1 MTSAQ
6 TLRVRV
12 AKRQASGQDIALF
25 TLVSAD
31 GAQLPAFEAGSH
43 IDVHL
48 PGGLVRQYSLCS
60 DPADANG
67 PAAHY
72 RIGVLRDANSRGGSV
87 AVHEHLKE
95 GVELVI
101 SAPRNHFPLITG
113 AGAGK
118 AYLFGGGIGVTPMI
132 AMAQTLHK
140 TGMDFEFHYSSR
152 SPAHMAFTAELDAA
166 PFAARIHKHFDENA
180 PQPAQQ
186 RADAAAILGAAPPGA
201 HVYVC
206 GPKGYMDWVMNTARE
221 QGFPS
226 ERIHYEFFQVDVQKG
241 GASFTVV
248 AQASGK
254 EVIVEAEE
262 SIANALERIGIRVQ
276 VSCEQGICGT
286 CLTNVIEGTPD
297 HRDEYQTDEEKAAN
311 EQITICCSR
320 SLTPRLVLDL

>member
-31 GAQLPAFEAGSH
+31 GAQLPAFEAGAH
-43 IDVHL
+43 LDVHL
-48 PGGLVRQYSLCS
+48 PGGLVRQYSLCG
-60 DPADANG
+60 DPTDKT
-67 PAAHY
+67 HY

-95 GVELVI
+95 GVELEI

-132 AMAQTLHK
+132 AMAHTLHK

-166 PFAARIHKHFDENA
+166 PYAGRIHKHFDENA
-180 PQPAQQ
+180 PTPAQQ

-206 GPKGYMDWVMNTARE
+206 GPKGYMDWVMDTARA
-221 QGFPS
+221 QGFPK

-241 GASFTVV
+241 GDSFTVV

-254 EVIVEAEE
+254 EVVVEAEE
-262 SIANALERIGIRVQ
+262 TIANALERIGIRVQ

>member
-48 PGGLVRQYSLCS
+48 PGAGGQEIIRQYSLCG
-60 DPADANG
+60 DPTDRS
-67 PAAHY
+67 HY

-95 GVELVI
+95 GVELSI

-132 AMAQTLHK
+132 AMAHTLHK

-152 SPAHMAFTAELDAA
+152 SPAHMAFTAELDATPYA
-166 PFAARIHKHFDENA
+166 SRIHKHFDENA
-180 PQPAQQ
+180 PQPTQQ
-186 RADAAAILGAAPPGA
+186 RVDAAAVLGAAPPGA

-206 GPKGYMDWVMNTARE
+206 GPKGYMDWVMATARE
-221 QGFPS
+221 QGFPA
-226 ERIHYEFFQVDVQKG
+226 ERIHYEFFQVDVKKG
-241 GASFTVV
+241 GDSFTVV
-248 AQASGK
+248 AQTSGK
-254 EVIVEAEE
+254 EVVVEAEE
-262 SIANALERIGIRVQ
+262 TIANALERIGIRVQ